1 MQGESLE
8 GLSEISA
15 TVMSLAH
22 RVRNF
27 LDKGYLQLLS
37 PLVIDSLYQ
46 AAANY
51 AWYVRESS
59 DPACGEQLV
68 ELKDLL
74 TRCNE
79 KWRVSGQYLIVVYDF
94 WSRFAESA

>member
-1 MQGESLE
+1 MQKESLE

-15 TVMSLAH
+15 TVMHLAH

-27 LDKGYLQLLS
+27 IGKDGLQRLS
-37 PLVIDSLYQ
+37 PLVIDCLYQ

-59 DPACGEQLV
+59 DLVCGERLA
-68 ELKDLL
+68 ELKEIL
-74 TRCNE
+74 TQCNA
-79 KWRVSGQYLIVVYDF
+79 KWRVAGQYLIVVYDF
-94 WSRFAESA
+94 WSRFAEPA